1 MTSRSE
7 MAATPRTDAAA
18 GKYRPGWQ
26 EKWEDMVALSAELEL
41 ELTNWRMQAELWREC
56 ATNLAER
63 TTTKEVQLQPWQDAY
78 DAFLSLKARFTE
90 PMGPRVDYEYT
101 SADVHDS

>member
-1 MTSRSE
+1 

-18 GKYRPGWQ
+18 GKYRTGWQ
-26 EKWEDMVALSAELEL
+26 QKWEDMVALSAELEL